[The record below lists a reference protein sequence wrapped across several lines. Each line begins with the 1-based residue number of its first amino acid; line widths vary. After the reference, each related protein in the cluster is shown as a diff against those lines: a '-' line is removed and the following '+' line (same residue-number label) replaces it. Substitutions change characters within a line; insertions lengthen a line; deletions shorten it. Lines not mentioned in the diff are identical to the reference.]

1 MYLSKEGAHSDAVF
15 EPRSAVAAIR
25 TFWSPQSASA
35 RGLDLGAHESLG
47 AEYACGGFGP
57 GQLGLVTLS
66 TKDSGSTAIDDR
78 EITIESRFQNDD
90 PEPTTM

>member
-47 AEYACGGFGP
+47 AEYACGGFWP
-57 GQLGLVTLS
+57 GQLGLITLS
-66 TKDSGSTAIDDR
+66 TYPLPRDGRAMAALDDDAAR
-78 EITIESRFQNDD
+78 S
-90 PEPTTM
+90 